1 MTWGSRPDWGGTQ
14 RWRADRASATGRARQ
29 VGEELQPSKSL
40 NHSPASSS
48 RCFAGVLSL
57 ARPQSG
63 RTGFR
68 AIADAIRSCP
78 SHRHAPQN
86 IFAKCI
92 KVNRARPCAILEFL
106 NSTARK
112 KEPTRPGQS
121 VTPCFSS
128 RPNDGPALMPRR
140 VRPRWLNPPASIF
153 SSAAALVFLTI
164 VLARA
169 FVYHSRQ
176 TNPT

>member
-14 RWRADRASATGRARQ
+14 RWRADRASAAGRARK

-40 NHSPASSS
+40 NHSPGKLIKMFC
-48 RCFAGVLSL
+48 RCAE
-57 ARPQSG
+57 SG
-63 RTGFR
+63 KTSVWQDGLR

-78 SHRHAPQN
+78 GHRHAPQN

-121 VTPCFSS
+121 VTPCFSPAQMMAPLS
-128 RPNDGPALMPRR
+128 CPGECGRGGSTRQRPFSR
-140 VRPRWLNPPASIF
+140 VRRPWYF
-153 SSAAALVFLTI
+153 
-164 VLARA
+164 
-169 FVYHSRQ
+169 
-176 TNPT
+176 